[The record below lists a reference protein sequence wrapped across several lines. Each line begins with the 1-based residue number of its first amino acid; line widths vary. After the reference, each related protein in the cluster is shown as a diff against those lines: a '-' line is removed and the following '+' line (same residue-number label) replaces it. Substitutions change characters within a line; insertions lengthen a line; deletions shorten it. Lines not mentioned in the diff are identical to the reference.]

1 MNHALRSADRAYL
14 LRDGTR
20 VAEGTIAQVLNL
32 ENLEALYRAPVKRLT
47 DPATGEQA
55 FLPG

>member
-1 MNHALRSADRAYL
+1 MRSLAVATVIGTMVSSAHA
-14 LRDGTR
+14 
-20 VAEGTIAQVLNL
+20 AQVLNL

>member
-1 MNHALRSADRAYL
+1 
-14 LRDGTR
+14 
-20 VAEGTIAQVLNL
+20 VLTLDNL
-32 ENLEALYRAPVKRLT
+32 TALYRAPVKRLT